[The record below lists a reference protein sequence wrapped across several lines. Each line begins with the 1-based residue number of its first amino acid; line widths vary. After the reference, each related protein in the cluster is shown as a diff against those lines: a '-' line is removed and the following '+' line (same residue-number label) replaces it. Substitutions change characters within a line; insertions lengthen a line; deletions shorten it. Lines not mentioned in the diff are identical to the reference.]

1 VTGFVAEHARLIRAL
16 GEQVLPRLA

>member
-1 VTGFVAEHARLIRAL
+1 VTGFVARRARLIRAL